1 MEKTV
6 ATGLKKGSITEIEST
21 LWQVMTAE
29 RNFRG
34 RGSGSVKCKLK
45 NLKTGATVVKNFRS
59 DEVLP
64 LIDTETLQLEYLYKD
79 TDALHFMSPDTYEQ
93 YEIASE
99 IVGDFAQYLKEGQL
113 VHVVIYNGTPI
124 TMIPPKS
131 VQLVVTEAE
140 DAVKG
145 DTSGTARKPAIM
157 ETGATVMVPLFIKK
171 GETIVIHPETGE
183 YVERA

>member
-1 MEKTV
+1 MDKTV
-6 ATGLKKGSITEIEST
+6 ATGLKKGSIIDLESVF
-21 LWQVMTAE
+21 WQVLTAE

-45 NLKTGATVVKNFRS
+45 NLKTGGTVTKNFRS

-79 TDALHFMSPDTYEQ
+79 VDNLHFMSPDTYEQ
-93 YEIASE
+93 YEIGAD
-99 IVGDFAQYLKEGQL
+99 IVGDFAQYLKEGQS
-113 VHVVIYNGTPI
+113 VHVVVYNGTPL

-131 VQLVVTEAE
+131 VKLLITEAE

-145 DTSGTARKPAIM
+145 DTSGTARKPAIV

-171 GETIVIHPETGE
+171 GETIVIHPETGD